1 MEKKLYIPKQRIV
14 TPEEI
19 YKILE
24 SMGLRQQMRQQRRQ
38 LTTQDLYHMAIEAT
52 QALAYN
58 DLGDFFERFIHDDCG
73 NIPTME
79 RLVEKVNAA
88 LKTLNDPYTRFLG
101 PKETGKVS
109 DDRQGSI
116 TGIGV
121 VFKTE
126 KTAEGNLVVDRLI
139 EEGPAYTAGMRNG
152 DVIVKVDGV
161 AIANKETREVIDL
174 VTGEVG
180 TVVNITVLR
189 DGESLVFD
197 VTRGIIDIPAVRVE
211 RVGDE
216 GNIAFLKFS
225 TFMQDDAAD
234 EMEAA
239 LRDNADADG
248 YIVGVRYNPGG
259 QVGNCLKIA
268 SMFIREGVI
277 VKIRQRIPEQG
288 YQTTVYSL
296 TEDKLVQEI
305 TNEDSGQT
313 YRRESPRVPY
323 LAGDKPVV
331 FLTDKY
337 SASASEMLTGAV
349 KHNGAGTLIGVK
361 TYGKGIGQTP
371 QPLPGNTM
379 IIVTSLYYYD
389 GADNWFG
396 DAHENKIGVE
406 PDIAVENP
414 EDAMPGS
421 PEDKQLNTAI
431 EHIESQL

>member
-1 MEKKLYIPKQRIV
+1 
-14 TPEEI
+14 
-19 YKILE
+19 
-24 SMGLRQQMRQQRRQ
+24 
-38 LTTQDLYHMAIEAT
+38 MAIEAT

-58 DLGDFFERFIHDDCG
+58 DLGDFYERFIHDDCG

-121 VFKTE
+121 VFKSE
-126 KTAEGNLVVDRLI
+126 KTEEGNLVVDRLI
-139 EEGPAYTAGMRNG
+139 EEGPAYTAGMRPG
-152 DVIVKVDGV
+152 DVIVNVDGV
-161 AIANKETREVIDL
+161 AIANKETRDVIDL
-174 VTGEVG
+174 VTGEAG
-180 TVVNITVLR
+180 TVVKITVLR

-211 RVGDE
+211 RVGDN

-248 YIVGVRYNPGG
+248 YIIDVRYNPGG

-268 SMFIREGVI
+268 SMFIREGVV

-323 LAGDKPVV
+323 LAG
-331 FLTDKY
+331 
-337 SASASEMLTGAV
+337 GQ
-349 KHNGAGTLIGVK
+349 AGGLPD
-361 TYGKGIGQTP
+361 GQV
-371 QPLPGNTM
+371 LG
-379 IIVTSLYYYD
+379 
-389 GADNWFG
+389 FG
-396 DAHENKIGVE
+396 FRDAHRCCEAQRCRHAHRG
-406 PDIAVENP
+406 
-414 EDAMPGS
+414 ED
-421 PEDKQLNTAI
+421 LR
-431 EHIESQL
+431 